1 MNENRRR
8 EGMSTFK
15 EGGDPPDIGDRC
27 GDRIPLLAHIV
38 MIVTDSDQ
46 QSLLLNRGTA
56 GRCIAAGRH
65 RGGGTRIEIGR
76 PPPPKVI
83 YATRTSYS

>member
-1 MNENRRR
+1 
-8 EGMSTFK
+8 MSTFK

-65 RGGGTRIEIGR
+65 RGGGRELSLADRHR
-76 PPPPKVI
+76 PRLYRQPVRPI
-83 YATRTSYS
+83 LERETLE